1 MMFQKMM
8 PALAG
13 NPFST
18 LATETPAITPDATPT
33 EKPSLSQH
41 TINSPKHPFPKNI
54 NEFIVEELA
63 DSVIKKFNACT
74 CEQCRKDI
82 VLTALNYIPAQYTYL
97 VDQELYQLIQK
108 ADHKPIYKGLIKAV
122 LQIRANPNH

>member
-18 LATETPAITPDATPT
+18 LAAETPHVSP
-33 EKPSLSQH
+33 EKPPLSENV
-41 TINSPKHPFPKNI
+41 INSPKHPFPKNI
-54 NEFIVEELA
+54 NEFLVEELA

-82 VLTALNYIPAQYTYL
+82 VLTALNHIPAQYTYL
-97 VDQELYQLIQK
+97 IDQQLHQFLQQ
-108 ADHKPIYKGLIKAV
+108 ADHKPIYNGLIKAV